1 MTTDLVTYLS
11 FDGHCE
17 AAFKHYEK
25 ILGGKILMMAR
36 YADAPADAGIPQNP
50 ETAARIMHARL
61 QVGDRLL
68 MGGDAPPQFATKPQ
82 GFCVSVQVDDAA
94 EAERIFRAL
103 GEGGVVQMPLGET
116 SRCYRHRTARTHSLP
131 SEKAGCASEVP
142 GSVLQNL
149 ICLGCSTQ
157 PAS

>member
-11 FDGHCE
+11 FDGRCE

-25 ILGGKILMMAR
+25 ILGGKILMMMR
-36 YADAPADAGIPQNP
+36 YADAPADAGVPQNP

-82 GFCVSVQVDDAA
+82 GFCVSIRWTIRRRPSAFFANSAKGVL
-94 EAERIFRAL
+94 FRCR
-103 GEGGVVQMPLGET
+103 
-116 SRCYRHRTARTHSLP
+116 SARPSLRVGL
-131 SEKAGCASEVP
+131 AC
-142 GSVLQNL
+142 
-149 ICLGCSTQ
+149 
-157 PAS
+157 